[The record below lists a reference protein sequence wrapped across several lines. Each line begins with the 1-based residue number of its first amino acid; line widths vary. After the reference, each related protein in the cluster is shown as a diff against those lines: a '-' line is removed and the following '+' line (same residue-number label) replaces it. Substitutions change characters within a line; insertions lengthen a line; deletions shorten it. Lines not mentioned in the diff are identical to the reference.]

1 MPANTK
7 PVPWNDI
14 KRRYEAGEAC
24 NAIARDL
31 TSRGMKISKQAILK
45 RKDNEGWKVN
55 PSAEKVRGAATA
67 WERSELPPTAT
78 GNQLMAGPSRSA
90 TQIANWG
97 KRSPENAAHIL
108 AQVELTG
115 DQKLAA
121 RSAGIHPDT
130 LKRWR
135 ESDPDFAEQLDAANA
150 KFCATHISHVAKASE
165 RGDWKAADKLL
176 QVNPMTREDWGGAGQ
191 GGTGG
196 ITVNLKFD
204 LTRGAIPRD
213 EDIIEVETVSG

>member
-14 KRRYEAGEAC
+14 KRLYEAGKPA
-24 NAIARDL
+24 NAIAKDM
-31 TSRGMKISKQAILK
+31 TAQGDKISKQAILK
-45 RKDNEGWKVN
+45 RAKREGWANN
-55 PSAEKVRGAATA
+55 PQAAKVRQAAEAWQPIAATH
-67 WERSELPPTAT
+67 SQT
-78 GNQLMAGPSRSA
+78 GNQLATGPDRSA

-97 KRSPENAAHIL
+97 KRTLENAAHIL

-135 ESDPDFAEQLDAANA
+135 ESDSDFAEQLDAANA
-150 KFCATHISHVAKASE
+150 KFCAEHIGNVSKASE
-165 RGDWKAADKLL
+165 RGDWKAAERLL
-176 QVNPMTREDWGGAGQ
+176 SVNPMTKEDWGGSGQAGH
-191 GGTGG
+191 GG

-204 LTRGAIPRD
+204 LQRGAIPRD
-213 EDIIEVETVSG
+213 EDIIEIEAVGQ